1 PDALDS
7 IVPMAF
13 GNLALDLIDAGT
25 SGQLV
30 SVHNGRYGNVPLDV
44 IIGAKKIVDVNKY
57 YNLERLRP
65 KYKAFGD
72 LPLFIMTGDA

>member
-1 PDALDS
+1 
-7 IVPMAF
+7 
-13 GNLALDLIDAGT
+13 
-25 SGQLV
+25 
-30 SVHNGRYGNVPLDV
+30 V